1 MLTSHHF
8 IGTGR
13 FSHRLAA
20 AYAAA
25 GGPDPTRLLAEV
37 GTAVESCGLQVV
49 ADQAVPFDGGGYTLV
64 WVLAESHLVL
74 HLWPERG
81 YATADLHVCDYRVS
95 NADRAR
101 QACRVLSTLCFA
113 PGSDHW
119 NEMAVG
125 GRELK
130 ENADN
135 ALPQAITGLDG
146 KQASLCSATITEE
159 VTVTP

>member
-13 FSHRLAA
+13 FSDSLAA
-20 AYAAA
+20 AYAA
-25 GGPDPTRLLAEV
+25 GGPDPARLLAEV
-37 GTAVESCGLQVV
+37 GAAVESCGLQVV
-49 ADQAVPFDGGGYTLV
+49 AEQAVPFDGGGHTLV

-81 YATADLHVCDYRVS
+81 YATVDLHVCDYRVS

-101 QACRVLSTLCFA
+101 QACGVLSALCFA

-125 GRELK
+125 GREV
-130 ENADN
+130 EEEDETN
-135 ALPQAITGLDG
+135 ALPGTIAGLDG

-159 VTVTP
+159 ANVTP

>member
-13 FSHRLAA
+13 FSDSLAA
-20 AYAAA
+20 AYAA
-25 GGPDPTRLLAEV
+25 GGPDPDRLLAEV
-37 GTAVESCGLQVV
+37 GAAVESCGLQVV
-49 ADQAVPFDGGGYTLV
+49 GQQAVPFDGGGYTLV

-74 HLWPERG
+74 HLWPEQG

-101 QACRVLSTLCFA
+101 QACRVVATLCFA
-113 PGSDHW
+113 PGSDQW

-125 GRELK
+125 GRG
-130 ENADN
+130 ENEEAD
-135 ALPQAITGLDG
+135 AVPVAISGLDG
-146 KQASLCSATITEE
+146 KQTSLCSATITEE
-159 VTVTP
+159 VAVTP

>member
-13 FSHRLAA
+13 LSESLAA
-20 AYAAA
+20 AYAA
-25 GGPDPTRLLAEV
+25 GGPDPDHLLAEV
-37 GTAVESCGLQVV
+37 GAAVESCGLQVV
-49 ADQAVPFDGGGYTLV
+49 AQQAVPFDGGGYTLV

-74 HLWPERG
+74 HLWPEQG

-101 QACRVLSTLCFA
+101 QACRVVATLCFA

-125 GRELK
+125 GRE
-130 ENADN
+130 EIEEADTV
-135 ALPQAITGLDG
+135 PVAISGLDG
-146 KQASLCSATITEE
+146 KQTSLCSATITTEE
-159 VTVTP
+159 VSTTP

>member
-13 FSHRLAA
+13 FSDMLSA
-20 AYAAA
+20 AYAA
-25 GGPDPTRLLAEV
+25 GGPDPDRLLAEV
-37 GTAVESCGLQVV
+37 GATVESCGLQVV
-49 ADQAVPFDGGGYTLV
+49 AQQAVPFDGGGFTLV

-101 QACRVLSTLCFA
+101 QACSALSALCFA
-113 PGSDHW
+113 PGSGYW

-125 GRELK
+125 GRED
-130 ENADN
+130 EDETETD
-135 ALPQAITGLDG
+135 ALPGVIPGLDG
-146 KQASLCSATITEE
+146 KQTSPCSATITEE
-159 VTVTP
+159 VSVTP

>member
-13 FSHRLAA
+13 FSDRLSA
-20 AYAAA
+20 AYAG
-25 GGPDPTRLLAEV
+25 GGPDPARLLAEV
-37 GTAVESCGLQVV
+37 GTAIESCGLQVI
-49 ADQAVPFDGGGYTLV
+49 ADQAVPFEGGGYTLV

-125 GRELK
+125 GRES
-130 ENADN
+130 EEDADN
-135 ALPQAITGLDG
+135 ALPEAIAGLDG
-146 KQASLCSATITEE
+146 KQTSLCSATITEE